1 MGKLSKK
8 NTETGG
14 VERFNRIHPVT
25 NVFFTA
31 VFVFLAIICVIPALF
46 VVIISFTAE
55 SSIAEYGYQ
64 FFPKELSLSAYEFLW
79 QSNSKIITAIGVSVL
94 VTVCGTALG
103 IFLTATMGY
112 IFSRNTYKLKK
123 FVTFFIFIPMIFSGG
138 LISSYY
144 VNVNVLNLKD
154 NLLVLILPLAVSP
167 FNIVICRTFFQ
178 TTIPDSIV
186 ESAKI
191 DGATQM
197 RIFFNIVLPIS
208 LPVLATIGIFLA
220 FGYWNDWFT
229 SLMYIESKSKLSLQ
243 ALLMQIDKNIEF
255 MASNAEQMG
264 ISQLELISR
273 MPKESYR
280 MAICAVV
287 IVPITLVYPFFQR
300 YFISG
305 LTIGAVK
312 G

>member
-1 MGKLSKK
+1 MAKK
-8 NTETGG
+8 TESFANPLD
-14 VERFNRIHPVT
+14 RFNRVRPGT
-25 NVFFTA
+25 NV
-31 VFVFLAIICVIPALF
+31 VFSAIFIFLALLCVIPALF
-46 VVIISFTAE
+46 VVIISFSDE

-64 FFPKELSLSAYEFLW
+64 FIPKALSLSAYEFLW
-79 QSNSKIITAIGVSVL
+79 DSRAKMFSAIGVSIL
-94 VTVCGTALG
+94 VTVVGTVLG
-103 IFLTATMGY
+103 IYLTATMGY
-112 IFSRNTYKLKK
+112 IFSRQTYKLKK
-123 FVTFFIFIPMIFSGG
+123 FVTYFIFIPMIFSGG
-138 LISSYY
+138 LIASYY
-144 VNVNVLNLKD
+144 INVNALNLKD
-154 NLLVLILPLAVSP
+154 SLWVLILPLAVSP

-178 TTIPDSIV
+178 TTIPDSII

-191 DGATQM
+191 DGASQM
-197 RIFFNIVLPIS
+197 RIFYRIVLPVS

-220 FGYWNDWFT
+220 FGYWNDWFQ
-229 SLMYIESKSKLSLQ
+229 SLMYIETKSKLSLQ

-255 MASNAEQMG
+255 MAANAEQMG
-264 ISQLELISR
+264 VSQLELISR

-287 IVPITLVYPFFQR
+287 IVPITMVYPFFQR